1 MRCVML
7 NLAPDVALNNTNKL
21 NSASHDIFASV
32 HMPVLKVVGLG
43 GGGGNAVDRMMELG
57 LRGVEFIT
65 ANTDHQAL
73 ERSQAP
79 VKIQL
84 GPHKT
89 RGLGAGGRPEI
100 GQIAAEES
108 WKELA
113 AAMAGADMIFLT
125 AGMGGGTGTGAIPVA
140 AKIAKKIGAV
150 TIAVVTTPFNFE
162 MGQRQQNAQEGL
174 AKLHEYVDTLI
185 TIPNDRLL
193 FVAPQHLPLDTAFR
207 LADDVL
213 RQAVQS
219 ITELITEPGVINVDF
234 AHIRRLMALGGGA
247 LMAIGHGNG
256 EDRAMKAVKQALN
269 HPLLG
274 EVSLTNAAG
283 VIANFTSSTD
293 LEIGDICST
302 LNYLQEQTNNQAEVV
317 MGTTVKEQ
325 MEGRVQVN
333 LVITGLGAQ
342 TLEEVLPGAESIK
355 KKESLSAPKKNNVP
369 INTESDIAQPEP
381 VLRSLSRPLHLIATN
396 DLDVPTFLRRKLQTA
411 G

>member
-1 MRCVML
+1 MF
-7 NLAPDVALNNTNKL
+7 NFAPEIALENTNNF
-21 NSASHDIFASV
+21 NSVSPEVFADF

-100 GQIAAEES
+100 GQVAAEES

-113 AAMAGADMIFLT
+113 EAMAGADMIFLT

-140 AKIAKKIGAV
+140 AKIARKIGAV

-174 AKLHEYVDTLI
+174 AKLHEHVDTLI

-219 ITELITEPGVINVDF
+219 ITELITEPGTINVDF
-234 AHIRRLMALGGGA
+234 AHIRRLMSLGGGA

-256 EDRAMKAVKQALN
+256 DGRAMKAVKQALN

-274 EVSLTNAAG
+274 EVALANAAG
-283 VIANFTSSTD
+283 VIANFTSNTD

-302 LNYLQEQTNNQAEVV
+302 LNFLQEQTHNQAEVV
-317 MGTTVKEQ
+317 LGTTIKEH

-342 TLEEVLPGAESIK
+342 TLEEVLPGAENIGK
-355 KKESLSAPKKNNVP
+355 MKPETKPQVKEVP
-369 INTESDIAQPEP
+369 IEVEAEIHQTEP
-381 VLRSLSRPLHLIATN
+381 VLRPVTRPLQLIASN